1 MNRPRQRVR
10 HARARAHAHN
20 FGIIRLHV
28 RTGDDIYA
36 SNKRR
41 RKAFDRLKTFCR
53 KMLANKVSSL
63 LLLCLLC
70 CLVGVYSQTPYV
82 SFMGLNLANHSYV
95 DLSLVGSSDSSSVQC
110 ITDQQ
115 RCCSSAQGIHRG
127 DWYFPNGSVLQFSGD
142 NFNTYESRGPQ
153 RVSLLR
159 LDANLTGSGIYCC
172 SISTNAVH
180 DDTDI
185 LIRDVVYVGLYRSD
199 QGKPTSPQFPLPFII
214 CIYIFLRN
222 DFIVRDYKT

>member
-1 MNRPRQRVR
+1 
-10 HARARAHAHN
+10 
-20 FGIIRLHV
+20 
-28 RTGDDIYA
+28 
-36 SNKRR
+36 
-41 RKAFDRLKTFCR
+41 
-53 KMLANKVSSL
+53 MLQNKVSSL
-63 LLLCLLC
+63 LLLCLLR
-70 CLVGVYSQTPYV
+70 CLVAIYSQIPYV

-95 DLSLVGSSDSSSVQC
+95 DLSLVGSSDSNSVQC

-115 RCCSSAQGIHRG
+115 TCCSSAQGIHRG
-127 DWYFPNGSVLQFSGD
+127 DWYFPNGSVLRFSGD

-159 LDANLTGSGIYCC
+159 LDTNSTGSGIYCC

-199 QGKPTSPQFPLPFII
+199 QGKPTSPQFPLPFMI

>member
-1 MNRPRQRVR
+1 
-10 HARARAHAHN
+10 
-20 FGIIRLHV
+20 
-28 RTGDDIYA
+28 
-36 SNKRR
+36 
-41 RKAFDRLKTFCR
+41 
-53 KMLANKVSSL
+53 MLQILAYKVSSL

-70 CLVGVYSQTPYV
+70 CLVSVYSQTPYV

-95 DLSLVGSSDSSSVQC
+95 DLSLVGSSDSNSVQC

-115 RCCSSAQGIHRG
+115 TCCSSAQGIHRG
-127 DWYFPNGSVLQFSGD
+127 DWYFPNGSVLRFSED

-159 LDANLTGSGIYCC
+159 LDANPTGSGIYCC
-172 SISTNAVH
+172 SISTNDVH

-199 QGKPTSPQFPLPFII
+199 QGKPTSQQFPLPFMI